1 MSLRPY
7 GDGIFRRRFLMRAV
21 SGRVV
26 GDMEDDFHRFRIELE
41 HDGERVRRIRA
52 EAHRH
57 PWTECPGAKAAL
69 KKLVGMPLSTSP
81 TAAAAHANPRENCTH
96 LFDVASL
103 AVTHAAARRERRQYD
118 IVIPD
123 RREWRT
129 HATLHRDGEPML
141 EWDVAGTRI
150 EGPAQF
156 EGVEMRGASFIR
168 WTEDRLDPETAEAVL
183 ALRRSCF
190 IAMGRARDLDAA
202 ESANDYMGLAK
213 GSCHSFTPGVAERA
227 LRIKGTTHD
236 FTHAPERLLADV
248 AEGAQ
253 DLPEICR

>member
-1 MSLRPY
+1 MNLQPY

-26 GDMEDDFHRFRIELE
+26 GDMEDDFHRFRVELE
-41 HDGERVRRIRA
+41 HDGERVRRIRG

-57 PWTECPGAKAAL
+57 PWTECPGATAAL
-69 KKLVGMPLSTSP
+69 KKLVGMPLSTNP
-81 TAAAAHANPRENCTH
+81 TAAASHTNPRESCTH

-103 AVTHAAARRERRQYD
+103 AVAHAAARREQRQYD

-123 RREWRT
+123 RRERRT
-129 HATLHRDGEPML
+129 HATLRRDGEPML
-141 EWDVAGTRI
+141 AWDVAGTHI
-150 EGPAQF
+150 EGPAPF
-156 EGVEMRGASFIR
+156 AGVGMRGASFIR
-168 WTEDRLDPETAEAVL
+168 WTEDQLDPETAEAVL
-183 ALRRSCF
+183 ALRRACF

-202 ESANDYMGLAK
+202 ASANDYMGLAK
-213 GSCHSFTPGVAERA
+213 GSCHSFTPGIAERA
-227 LRIKGTTHD
+227 LRIKGTTRD

-248 AEGAQ
+248 AGAAQ